1 MKKVTECC
9 ILRKAEMCMCVRACG
24 LLTDDRSSEMRDRF
38 KSWLDNCCSWLVS
51 RRELDRTH
59 MNTVKMQVHTG
70 KSCFSNF
77 YLSWLFCVFSTRA
90 DVILKHHSR
99 PDCGSKFQENLQKC
113 DSTSSRKPE
122 D

>member
-9 ILRKAEMCMCVRACG
+9 ILRKAEMCVCVRACG

-59 MNTVKMQVHTG
+59 MNTVKMQHAQEKHTQAKVAFQTFICLG
-70 KSCFSNF
+70 CF
-77 YLSWLFCVFSTRA
+77 VF
-90 DVILKHHSR
+90 
-99 PDCGSKFQENLQKC
+99 FQ
-113 DSTSSRKPE
+113 PE
-122 D
+122 LM